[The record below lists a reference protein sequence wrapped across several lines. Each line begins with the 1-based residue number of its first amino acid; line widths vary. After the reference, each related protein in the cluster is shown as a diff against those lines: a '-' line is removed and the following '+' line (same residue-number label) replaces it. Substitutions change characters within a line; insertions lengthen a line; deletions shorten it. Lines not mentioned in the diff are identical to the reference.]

1 MSKGTA
7 VIRHI
12 VEFTLKATDESQ
24 RQADVEGMRERLTAL
39 LGVVPGV
46 SSIEVGRDLG
56 VVEGH
61 WDVVLVTE
69 HASNDELE
77 AYQKNPSHQAVVA
90 WISTVVSQRAT
101 VDYEL

>member
-1 MSKGTA
+1 M
-7 VIRHI
+7 IRHI
-12 VEFTLKATDESQ
+12 VEFTLRATDEVQ

-39 LGVVPGV
+39 LGVVAGV
-46 SSIEVGRDLG
+46 SSIEVSRDLG
-56 VVEGH
+56 LVDGH

-69 HASNDELE
+69 HASNEELE
-77 AYQKNPSHQAVVA
+77 AYQKHPAHQAVVA